1 MFLDIFLAINSEM
14 IKVSARIFS
23 ANFNERKCQ
32 QPEGEAI

>member
-23 ANFNERKCQ
+23 ANFTERKCQ